1 VQGYFENGG
10 NGMKKKTVRHETIEK
25 ALTVTRKVAKAAHM
39 AKIPWYQAC
48 EVVGSSNDR
57 STKVVRD
64 WKQGILEERSVPLA
78 KEIIDLILSVNSQ
91 RYAGRKSNPRYA
103 TWADVGPFGGEP
115 KSSGGKEDQPS
126 SSSCS
131 VMFGMDCDDYAVL
144 KKLASDEGLQPAI
157 LARRLLLKQLNR
169 PALDLP
175 FASIDTKTLD
185 VVAHL
190 VGKTRDDVVSEA
202 VRTYCKQ
209 ALVQVAEGIA

>member
-1 VQGYFENGG
+1 
-10 NGMKKKTVRHETIEK
+10 MKTVRHETIEK
-25 ALTVTRKVAKAAHM
+25 VLTITRQVAKAAHM

-57 STKVVRD
+57 STKVIRD
-64 WKQGILEERSVPLA
+64 WKQGILAEKSVPLA

-91 RYAGRKSNPRYA
+91 RYAGRKSNPRYS
-103 TWADVGPFGGEP
+103 TWADVGPFGCE
-115 KSSGGKEDQPS
+115 SESDGGKKEDPS
-126 SSSCS
+126 PSSCS
-131 VMFGMDCDDYAVL
+131 VMFEMESDDYAVL
-144 KKLASDEGLQPAI
+144 KSLANEQGLQPAV